1 MKFWIIAKKEILD
14 ITRDR
19 RTMLMMVV
27 LPLLLVP
34 VLLGTVMKIDSF
46 QKEKASEKLV
56 KIRFVGKEYAPE
68 LYQAFVSMDE
78 VAMLDQVPVD
88 SINLYLE
95 ENLLDAAITVQKNY
109 QLKIDQNSQADI
121 RIQYKGTDSFNI
133 AREKI
138 KSLLETSQEKIIT
151 ERMARLNLKRGVVQA
166 YNIEYIDVATKQEVL
181 GKMIGGWLPYIFILF
196 GFLGAMY
203 PALDLGSGE
212 KERGTLETILSSPA
226 SRFDIVMGK
235 FLVIMLAAFL
245 TAFLA
250 LAGLMIGMSQIPD
263 IPPQIIVVVNK
274 MFNLKTMAL
283 VMTLVLPVSAFFSA
297 TLLGLSIYTAAFI
310 SETVR
315 SGIISV
321 SKGQREAS
329 QALGLKNN
337 LVMRL
342 IVIPQALRVIIPPL
356 TSQYLNL
363 TKNSSL
369 GIAIGYADLVHGFGG
384 ISLNQTGRAIEIML
398 MVMLTYLTISLTI
411 SFFMN
416 LYNKSVQFKGNA

>member
-1 MKFWIIAKKEILD
+1 MQSNFFRKAIFDEKSRSLLIQTLVIGLFALFIYLIAQQTAYNLEKRGISSGFDFLKLSAGYD
-14 ITRDR
+14 ISIRLIPFTSEDTHLRAYFVGLLNTLMIAVCGCFLATIMGFLVGVIRLSSNWLFRNIAYVYVEFTRN
-19 RTMLMMVV
+19 
-27 LPLLLVP
+27 VP
-34 VLLGTVMKIDSF
+34 VLLQIILYYSILLHLPKIKQAIEIFDGFFLTNRGIFSPSPIF
-46 QKEKASEKLV
+46 KE
-56 KIRFVGKEYAPE
+56 G
-68 LYQAFVSMDE
+68 
-78 VAMLDQVPVD
+78 
-88 SINLYLE
+88 
-95 ENLLDAAITVQKNY
+95 
-109 QLKIDQNSQADI
+109 
-121 RIQYKGTDSFNI
+121 FNI
-133 AREKI
+133 VLWSFLIAIIASIFI
-138 KSLLETSQEKIIT
+138 KKF
-151 ERMARLNLKRGVVQA
+151 LKK
-166 YNIEYIDVATKQEVL
+166 KQEQT
-181 GKMIGGWLPYIFILF
+181 GRQFPIFLINSALIIFTPILF
-196 GFLGAMY
+196 YYIMGMPLEFDTPVLKGFNFKGGM
-203 PALDLGSGE
+203 
-212 KERGTLETILSSPA
+212 
-226 SRFDIVMGK
+226 
-235 FLVIMLAAFL
+235 VIRPEF
-245 TAFLA
+245 
-250 LAGLMIGMSQIPD
+250 IGM
-263 IPPQIIVVVNK
+263 
-274 MFNLKTMAL
+274 
-283 VMTLVLPVSAFFSA
+283 
-297 TLLGLSIYTAAFI
+297 LLGLSIYTAAFI